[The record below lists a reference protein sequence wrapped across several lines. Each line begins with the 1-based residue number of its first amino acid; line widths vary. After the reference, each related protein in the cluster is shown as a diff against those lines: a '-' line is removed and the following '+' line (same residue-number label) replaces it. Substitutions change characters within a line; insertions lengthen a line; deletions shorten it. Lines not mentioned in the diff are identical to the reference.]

1 MIMLKQVKEYRRY
14 IAEHISNVNR
24 VWDKFRENI
33 VDDFD
38 DAVINQLIKKHDR
51 SKRSLEE
58 FTGYRQWFFPDDGE
72 NKSLSMFQKAW
83 NHHQKNNPH
92 HWEYW
97 VLINGKDKEDE
108 VLEMPFVYIVEMLID
123 WSAMSLKFNDL
134 PSQFY
139 EKNKPKMRLHD
150 DTILA
155 IEHWIGVCDMVIKNI
170 IEGRGEPVNANER

>member
-1 MIMLKQVKEYRRY
+1 MAEQIEAYEKY

-33 VDDFD
+33 ADDFED
-38 DAVINQLIKKHDR
+38 DAINRLIKKHDR

-58 FTGYRQWFFPDDGE
+58 FSGYRQWFFLDDGE
-72 NKSLSMFQKAW
+72 GKSLSMFQKAW

-97 VLINGKDKEDE
+97 ILINGEEDKI
-108 VLEMPFVYIVEMLID
+108 LEMPFIYIIEMLTD
-123 WSAMSLKFNDL
+123 WSAMSLKFNAF

-150 DTILA
+150 DTVLV
-155 IEHWIGVCDMVIKNI
+155 IEHWIGVFDTVVRNI
-170 IEGRGEPVNANER
+170 IEGRGEPVNI